1 MRRRDWLKQVGVG
14 AIAAVPATLL
24 AHADSDDKET
34 KASIL
39 DGAIAKP
46 DNRIELLVQSDAEN
60 GAVVPVGVVSGVPE
74 TQRIILLID
83 KHSRSK
89 VAEIDTS
96 NAMLAP
102 QLSAHLQ
109 LTSAATITALIKA
122 PSGWHMNTAEVK
134 TLGESC

>member
-1 MRRRDWLKQVGVG
+1 MRRRDWLKQVGIG
-14 AIAAVPATLL
+14 GIAAVPASLW
-24 AHADSDDKET
+24 AHAEADHKET
-34 KASIL
+34 AASIL
-39 DGAIAKP
+39 EGAVAKP
-46 DNRIELLVQSDAEN
+46 DSRIELLVQADAAN

-74 TQRIILLID
+74 TQRIVLLVNN
-83 KHSRSK
+83 HARAK

-122 PSGWHMNTAEVK
+122 PSGWHVNTAEVK
-134 TLGESC
+134 TLGEGC